1 MRYKDFPV
9 TIDELVTEGHLS
21 MRRSTYEALTGE
33 KLEEPALLHRKT
45 GDLSARLSRF
55 GAATAAVTVVPEG
68 TMQMPDGTLTEPDT
82 AHEITAVPEPI
93 YDTDPD
99 PEAGA
104 RMAKGQYFG
113 DFDGHTQTWFNK
125 DGTLADPP
133 PEETAVP
140 ETPQHEW
147 LRKEAEAKEHPAA

>member
-33 KLEEPALLHRKT
+33 KLEEPALLNRKT

-55 GAATAAVTVVPEG
+55 GAATAAVTAVPEG

-82 AHEITAVPEPI
+82 AHEITEQGVDEAPS
-93 YDTDPD
+93 PD
-99 PEAGA
+99 AEEA
-104 RMAKGQYFG
+104 
-113 DFDGHTQTWFNK
+113 
-125 DGTLADPP
+125 P
-133 PEETAVP
+133 VP